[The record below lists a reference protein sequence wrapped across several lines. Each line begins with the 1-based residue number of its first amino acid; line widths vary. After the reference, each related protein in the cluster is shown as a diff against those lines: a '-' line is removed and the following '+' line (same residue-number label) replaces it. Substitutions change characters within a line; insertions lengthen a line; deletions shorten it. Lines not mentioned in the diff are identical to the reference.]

1 MSVRGVT
8 NSPSG
13 KGQPAK
19 GQAGVTIT
27 AGTAVPQFDLSAL
40 FSRPDLTVSL
50 SGGQALPGAAR
61 VPITGSRADTID
73 LTDGTRIIFANVPVL
88 V

>member
-1 MSVRGVT
+1 MSVRGT
-8 NSPSG
+8 ANSPSG
-13 KGQPAK
+13 KGQQSN
-19 GQAGVTIT
+19 GQPGVTIT

-61 VPITGSRADTID
+61 VPGTGSRADTIA
-73 LTDGTRIIFANVPVL
+73 LTDGTRITFANVPVL

>member
-1 MSVRGVT
+1 MSVRGIA

-13 KGQPAK
+13 KGQPSK
-19 GQAGVTIT
+19 GQPGVTIT

-50 SGGQALPGAAR
+50 SGGQALPGAAK
-61 VPITGSRADTID
+61 VQASDSQANTID
-73 LTDGTRIIFANVPVL
+73 LTDGTRITFANVPVMA
-88 V
+88 